1 MTKEFDYKY
10 IKPLLKDDNL
20 EGNILKCT
28 FQATNQD
35 EPLVAKHVLV
45 VTEQENEIT
54 DSTKSFSTQHKISKV
69 WNSLFKPTSKK
80 IDSIYDQIPL
90 TGNQR
95 LLENR
100 ISNQHIDF
108 RITSKL
114 LKQSVVFAFKNIA
127 PYYRFDGSKWIYAPQ
142 TESY

>member
-1 MTKEFDYKY
+1 MSTEFDYKY
-10 IKPLLKDDNL
+10 IKPLLKEDNL

-28 FQATNQD
+28 FQAINQT

-45 VTEQENEIT
+45 VAEQDIEII
-54 DSTKSFSTQHKISKV
+54 DSTKSYTTQHKISKA
-69 WNSLFKPTSKK
+69 WHSLFNPPTEK

-100 ISNQHIDF
+100 ISNQPIDF

-127 PYYRFDGSKWIYAPQ
+127 SSYTFDGSKWVYAPNA
-142 TESY
+142 ESY